1 MLHQH
6 QYIQLWQQEVVPIL
20 QAPSIHMPAY
30 ADYIQREQLRQQ
42 YLQRFRQGQFIQYIL
57 LGEAAP
63 SSGNYIYLDAKGAYI
78 TAPLG
83 SVGRPKIKNAARLSA
98 LSQHGFALFDLYPF
112 ALNYNQQVR
121 GRSIREW
128 LADSVSF
135 QQQIH
140 QHLLQD
146 IGQLP
151 ALAANWKYCFVGPL
165 TTSLGFLSYLEN
177 HAGGYLMQ
185 GKPVSHA
192 KDQLNAV
199 DFVDKSGRQYK
210 EYTSSPDGHV
220 PKRARIAV
228 GIGGSGP
235 SPRLVH
241 RALF

>member
-1 MLHQH
+1 MLHQY
-6 QYIQLWQQEVVPIL
+6 QYIQLWQQEIEPIL
-20 QAPSIHMPAY
+20 QAPSIQMPAY
-30 ADYIQREQLRQQ
+30 AGYIQREQLRQK
-42 YLQRFRQGQFIQYIL
+42 YLQQFQAAQFIQYVL

-63 SSGNYIYLDAKGAYI
+63 SSGNYIYQDAKGAYI

-83 SVGRPKIKNAARLSA
+83 AVGMQKVKNSARLST
-98 LSQHGFALFDLYPF
+98 LSDHGFALLDLYPF
-112 ALNYNQQVR
+112 ALDYNQQVR
-121 GRSIREW
+121 GYSIREW
-128 LADSVSF
+128 LANSVSY

-140 QHLLQD
+140 QYLLQD
-146 IGQLP
+146 IRQLP

-165 TTSLGFLSYLEN
+165 ITSMGFLSYLEK
-177 HAGGYLMQ
+177 HAGGNLMPGQ
-185 GKPVSHA
+185 PVSHA

-199 DFVDKSGRQYK
+199 DFADKSGRQYK
-210 EYTSSPDGHV
+210 EYTNSPDGHV